1 MKRLKLNLDKVMRGL
16 AALAIVASAGAAQA
30 ALLDGKTVSFTYLF
44 PTISTVYG
52 SPADGN
58 YVVGAGVEI
67 PNGFCCGFEGTLNLS
82 DTNILA
88 DFIASTFY
96 TGTSFNG
103 FRISDVNSTIGDFT
117 GVTINGLTNMVG
129 FDASRVTFDA
139 NNIWVNWQGLAF
151 NPDTFVSLDINGGN
165 QVSEPAGIALL
176 ALGLLAASAAGRRS
190 RN

>member
-1 MKRLKLNLDKVMRGL
+1 MTFRGRSFLRGCQSRL
-16 AALAIVASAGAAQA
+16 
-30 ALLDGKTVSFTYLF
+30 T
-44 PTISTVYG
+44 
-52 SPADGN
+52 
-58 YVVGAGVEI
+58 
-67 PNGFCCGFEGTLNLS
+67 NGFCCGFEGTLNLS

-88 DFIASTFY
+88 DFIASTSY
-96 TGTSFNG
+96 TGASFNG

-151 NPDTFVSLDINGGN
+151 HSDTFVALDINGSN

>member
-1 MKRLKLNLDKVMRGL
+1 MKRLKLNLNKVMRGL

-30 ALLDGKTVSFTYLF
+30 ALLDGKTVSFTYLL
-44 PTISTVYG
+44 PTINVDYPS
-52 SPADGN
+52 SANGN

-67 PNGFCCGFEGTLNLS
+67 SNGFCCGYEGTLNLS

-88 DFIASTFY
+88 DFIASSAYNSAVF
-96 TGTSFNG
+96 SG

-129 FDASRVTFDA
+129 FNASRVTFDA
-139 NNIWVNWQGLAF
+139 NNIWVNLQSLAF
-151 NPDTFVSLDINGGN
+151 THNTFVSLDINGGN
-165 QVSEPAGIALL
+165 QVPEPAGIALL